1 MTKGLDQIK
10 RVRRYGWKI
19 DGKTLFAEPTL
30 EGIAVAVKNRAL
42 EQRGLQEHWEE
53 LYTEW
58 ENAPKSERLQ
68 VVQQYH
74 TQRVAYFC
82 MNIHNDPIQICIH
95 DVLEDGAHR
104 LLAARY
110 KEMATV
116 DCEIVECNKCLKK

>member
-1 MTKGLDQIK
+1 MEVMLRSIDHIK

-19 DGKTLFAEPTL
+19 DGKTFFAEPTL
-30 EGIAVAVKNRAL
+30 EGITAAVQNKQL
-42 EQRGLQEHWEE
+42 EPRGLQEHWEE

-58 ENAPKSERLQ
+58 ENAPKSERLHA
-68 VVQQYH
+68 VQQYH

-82 MNIHNDPIQICIH
+82 VNRQNDPIQICVH

-110 KEMATV
+110 KGTSA
-116 DCEIVECNKCLKK
+116 